1 MSQAKLIRSGAI
13 ADIAGMLCW
22 ITASFALMVIGIR
35 AYFAAQKPAPQRSNW
50 MRKMK
55 LIKVLAAALLAW
67 LAILMNLG
75 QLQAQSSSMAWPQW
89 LQVPEGVKAER
100 QVNPGL
106 ITVQYRVNG
115 KPDEAAQQLS
125 AAFAAAKLAYQPQ
138 ADGIGL
144 SARVAAPECDLL
156 LQFHPSQGGT
166 QVNLH
171 CAAKTQVSNGFYVP
185 PQGYRPSM
193 TRSTPIT
200 RQSLENFEREQ
211 QARMARYDQPQPVA
225 AISMYANDAPAL
237 AWPIWFGRL
246 DGRALAPAT
255 RQSDNPYQCLV
266 SKYVDNQTDMS
277 VLVSSYKNMVEG
289 SGFRVART
297 NLQTGQTWN
306 GKMVQNKS
314 GVVEGV
320 QSSDGRV
327 NGPST
332 RVMASFNR
340 EVLNGPITVT
350 LRVCVKGSFGNN

>member
-1 MSQAKLIRSGAI
+1 
-13 ADIAGMLCW
+13 MLCW
-22 ITASFALMVIGIR
+22 ITASFALIVIGIR
-35 AYFAAQKPAPQRSNW
+35 AYFAAQKPAPQRSNA

-89 LQVPEGVKAER
+89 LQAPEGVKIER

-166 QVNLH
+166 QVSLH
-171 CAAKTQVSNGFYVP
+171 CAARTQPTNNYYVP
-185 PQGYRPSM
+185 QQGGRPSM

-200 RQSLENFEREQ
+200 RQSVENFQREQ
-211 QARMARYDQPQPVA
+211 QAYMAQYDRPQPVA
-225 AISMYANDAPAL
+225 GRSSYANQMPPI
-237 AWPIWFGRL
+237 AWPVWLGRL
-246 DGRALAPAT
+246 DGGALAQPVAK
-255 RQSDNPYQCLV
+255 RNGSYQCLV
-266 SKYVDNQTDMS
+266 SKYVDHQTDMS
-277 VLVSSYKNMVEG
+277 VLVSSYKGMMEG
-289 SGFRVART
+289 SGYRVART
-297 NLQTGQTWN
+297 NLRTGQSFD
-306 GKMVQNKS
+306 GRSIQNKFGS
-314 GVVEGV
+314 VEGV
-320 QSSDGRV
+320 LNADGQ
-327 NGPST
+327 NHG
-332 RVMASFNR
+332 ASATATATFNR

-350 LRVCVKGSFGNN
+350 LEACERVAGAN